1 MAKKK
6 SYDAYVRQQM
16 GDLIDQLQLPNL
28 YKQSLKERWLDQM
41 IWADKK
47 AAQSRKSYYRL
58 RLTTIVGG
66 VILPALVGISVQLGQ
81 DSQFF
86 RLWFPPLTFLLS
98 QVIAVSVAIEEFCKF
113 GDRWRDYRKMAEDL
127 KSEGW
132 QYLQSSGPYEYGM
145 EHLPD
150 SFQSNGQRSTSVDD
164 LSMSGLSSPSR
175 TFELNSSP
183 KHQKTHLQNYAQF
196 ANRIE
201 SIIKNDVQGY
211 IANLLQQQA
220 KQDAQAQKVLA
231 EAQAVATDKTLI
243 AQLATLD
250 PGYRDPNAAP
260 PAAAPVMATARPNS
274 APIAGAVGILRV
286 RQDTVFKLS
295 TQPAQALPDSQ
306 KVAITNGSAFGVMA
320 YAIADHNHFKVT
332 FNQGLGA
339 ENRNTW
345 YVFAPH
351 VNVSGT
357 DTKPATPTG
366 APIAAVP
373 AAAPTA
379 VPAAAPAAID
389 PNAPIKLKVPYFT
402 QRDNKIEWERTC
414 NTSSCA
420 MAAKFLDAKISGDDD
435 YYHYVI
441 KYGDTTDHDVQTK
454 ALQDVHIQST
464 WHQNLDFADL
474 DKSLAKGLPIVIG
487 IFHHGSLDAPTGGH
501 MIVVIGRTAKGDY
514 IVNDPYGSVLDDYA
528 TRNGKELTYP
538 RHVLTCRWL
547 TDGKGTGWGRLFDGN
562 TLPKSSSGASSIQPM
577 QLSQSVNTS
586 RLTTFSAT
594 PARGATLIT
603 VEQLMQIA
611 PNASK
616 ERLHELTPSINQTLE
631 KYQINTPLRIAH
643 FIAQVAHESDRFN
656 AMEEYATGEAYE
668 GREDLGNTEPGDGK
682 RFKGRGLMQLTGRSN
697 YKQFSKAMNQD
708 FIADPSMV
716 AKLPYAVLVAGWF
729 WHVEKD
735 LNPLADQNNVREITR
750 LINGGYN
757 GLDEREDYLRA
768 AKSVLK
774 C

>member
-16 GDLIDQLQLPNL
+16 GDIIDQLQLPNL

-47 AAQSRKSYYRL
+47 AAQSRRSYYRL

-81 DSQFF
+81 DSQFL

-145 EHLPD
+145 DHVPE
-150 SFQSNGQRSTSVDD
+150 SFQSNGQRSTSMDD

-175 TFELNSSP
+175 TFELNNNS

-211 IANLLQQQA
+211 IANLVQHQA

-231 EAQAVATDKTLI
+231 QAQAVATDKTII

-260 PAAAPVMATARPNS
+260 VAAAPVMTTAQPNS
-274 APIAGAVGILRV
+274 APIAGAVGTLRV
-286 RQDTVFKLS
+286 NHDTVFKL
-295 TQPAQALPDSQ
+295 TPQPAQSLPDSQ
-306 KVAITNGSAFGVMA
+306 KIAISNGSAFGVST
-320 YAIADHNHFKVT
+320 YAIADHNHFHVT

-351 VNVSGT
+351 VNVIGT
-357 DTKPATPTG
+357 DNKPATPTG
-366 APIAAVP
+366 APTAAITASVASAAPVAAP
-373 AAAPTA
+373 AAAPKA
-379 VPAAAPAAID
+379 IAPHG
-389 PNAPIKLKVPYFT
+389 PIKLAVPYFT
-402 QRDNKIEWERTC
+402 QRDNKVDSWRTC

-420 MAAKFLDAKISGDDD
+420 MAAKYLGAKISGDDD
-435 YYHYVI
+435 YYQYVI
-441 KYGDTTDHDVQTK
+441 KYGDSTDHNAQTK

-464 WHQNLDFADL
+464 WSVTLDFDDL
-474 DKSLAKGLPIVIG
+474 DKSLATGLPIVIG
-487 IFHHGSLDAPTGGH
+487 ILHRGPLEAPSGGH
-501 MIVVIGRTAKGDY
+501 IIVVIGRTAEGNY
-514 IVNDPYGSVLDDYA
+514 IVNDPYGSVLDDYN
-528 TRNGKELTYP
+528 TENGKELTYS
-538 RHVLTCRWL
+538 RHVMTRRWL
-547 TDGKGTGWGRLFDGN
+547 PDGSSKGWGRLFYGN
-562 TLPKSSSGASSIQPM
+562 TLPQSNPGASSIQPM

-586 RLTTFSAT
+586 RLTNFSAPLPNSQPSNGIPQCGIELIKEFEGYEAQAYADPIHGWSVPT
-594 PARGATLIT
+594 IGYGTTKYPDGRQVQQGDTLTKEKGEQYLISHIATECTSALEKISTWGKMNPNQRGALYSFAYNLGAAFYKGNGFESIT
-603 VEQLMQIA
+603 KVCDSSDQWHNHAWVEEQFV
-611 PNASK
+611 
-616 ERLHELTPSINQTLE
+616 
-631 KYQINTPLRIAH
+631 KYRNPGTSAEQGLRTRRMA
-643 FIAQVAHESDRFN
+643 E
-656 AMEEYATGEAYE
+656 
-668 GREDLGNTEPGDGK
+668 
-682 RFKGRGLMQLTGRSN
+682 
-697 YKQFSKAMNQD
+697 
-708 FIADPSMV
+708 
-716 AKLPYAVLVAGWF
+716 AKLFCTP
-729 WHVEKD
+729 
-735 LNPLADQNNVREITR
+735 
-750 LINGGYN
+750 
-757 GLDEREDYLRA
+757 
-768 AKSVLK
+768 
-774 C
+774 